1 MCLFLMLSE
10 LSLGHHQDQSA
21 VVMWCTVHGGGEGQ
35 VLLENVINDNEA
47 L

>member
-1 MCLFLMLSE
+1 MLSE
-10 LSLGHHQDQSA
+10 LSLRHHQDQSA